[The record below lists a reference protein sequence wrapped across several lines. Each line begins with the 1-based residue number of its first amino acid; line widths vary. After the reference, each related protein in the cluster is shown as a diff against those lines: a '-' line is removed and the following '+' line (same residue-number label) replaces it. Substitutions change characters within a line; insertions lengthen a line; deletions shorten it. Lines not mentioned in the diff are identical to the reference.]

1 MNKEERK
8 VKIRRGNAPRKASL
22 EDRVQLP
29 FLYQFVVFFMEPS
42 RKTSKRPQHGASEES
57 DWIGPCN

>member
-29 FLYQFVVFFMEPS
+29 FLYQFVVSFMEPS
-42 RKTSKRPQHGASEES
+42 RKTSKRPQHGASEEC